1 MIGIRK
7 SEQWFLDE
15 WRTFS
20 IILMGI
26 LFIVIVILY
35 HPVIDA
41 PFQGD
46 DFRYVWYLFFYFPD
60 LLDGQR
66 WENWLST
73 FSGFGAWSYFRPV
86 FQLSYLY
93 DYLVWGLNPL
103 GYHLTSLALHL
114 LAAFSSFLLSWL
126 LTHRRRVACVA
137 GLLFAVMPIHVEA
150 VSWFGARADV
160 LVALAYVMSIL
171 FFILFSKSH
180 RILFL
185 AASSVAFVLALLA
198 KESSVTLPLILLIYD
213 WLYERKALL
222 CLKRMYTHLLFCGF
236 LVVYLAVRIL
246 LWDMT
251 GMSPVPRSP
260 QFPWDHFSQAYLL
273 ALVDPLL
280 VDMSNEIRWIILGV
294 VGVLLFVYRS
304 RREVWLAVAWLIIT
318 ILPSLFS
325 LDADVFDR
333 YVYLPSVGLG
343 ILLASVIADP
353 LSSLIGRSYRVA
365 IVLCLVVLALYANG
379 LHTRNTAWAR
389 AAQITQLVTQQV
401 LSLHPALP
409 PDARLI
415 FTNVPVLVGARNMQA
430 FGGKLLGSLGIAVM
444 PTRSSGHEMW

>member
-114 LAAFSSFLLSWL
+114 LAAFSSFLLTVVW
-126 LTHRRRVACVA
+126 
-137 GLLFAVMPIHVEA
+137 
-150 VSWFGARADV
+150 
-160 LVALAYVMSIL
+160 
-171 FFILFSKSH
+171 
-180 RILFL
+180 
-185 AASSVAFVLALLA
+185 
-198 KESSVTLPLILLIYD
+198 
-213 WLYERKALL
+213 RK
-222 CLKRMYTHLLFCGF
+222 
-236 LVVYLAVRIL
+236 
-246 LWDMT
+246 
-251 GMSPVPRSP
+251 
-260 QFPWDHFSQAYLL
+260 
-273 ALVDPLL
+273 
-280 VDMSNEIRWIILGV
+280 
-294 VGVLLFVYRS
+294 
-304 RREVWLAVAWLIIT
+304 
-318 ILPSLFS
+318 
-325 LDADVFDR
+325 
-333 YVYLPSVGLG
+333 
-343 ILLASVIADP
+343 
-353 LSSLIGRSYRVA
+353 
-365 IVLCLVVLALYANG
+365 
-379 LHTRNTAWAR
+379 
-389 AAQITQLVTQQV
+389 
-401 LSLHPALP
+401 
-409 PDARLI
+409 
-415 FTNVPVLVGARNMQA
+415 
-430 FGGKLLGSLGIAVM
+430 
-444 PTRSSGHEMW
+444 